1 MGAYA
6 VRRALLIPVTVILAS
21 MLVFLLVRFI
31 PGDIVDL
38 IQAQMAANGGGDT
51 IDRAAVERALGL
63 DVPVYVQYARWAS
76 RIVLHGNM
84 GVSLRTNLPIT
95 PEIIRRIP
103 ITFELS
109 LMATI
114 IGAVIAIPIGLYSA
128 LRQDTIIDYI
138 LRSGAILLM
147 SVPSFW
153 IGAMVVLYPS
163 IWWGWTPPMEY
174 IYFNKDPIGNLTMMI
189 IPAMVL
195 GSMGTGGT
203 VRMMRTLML
212 ETLRQD
218 YIRTAW
224 SKGLTE
230 RIIVFRHAMKNAM
243 IPIVTMYGGVIPGL
257 LGGSVIM
264 EQIFNLP
271 GMGRLMLD
279 ALQNRDYP
287 IISAINL
294 MMAIII
300 ICNNLLIDMTYG
312 WLDPRIHFQ

>member
-1 MGAYA
+1 
-6 VRRALLIPVTVILAS
+6 
-21 MLVFLLVRFI
+21 
-31 PGDIVDL
+31 
-38 IQAQMAANGGGDT
+38 
-51 IDRAAVERALGL
+51 
-63 DVPVYVQYARWAS
+63 
-76 RIVLHGNM
+76 
-84 GVSLRTNLPIT
+84 
-95 PEIIRRIP
+95 
-103 ITFELS
+103 
-109 LMATI
+109 
-114 IGAVIAIPIGLYSA
+114 
-128 LRQDTIIDYI
+128 
-138 LRSGAILLM
+138 
-147 SVPSFW
+147 
-153 IGAMVVLYPS
+153 
-163 IWWGWTPPMEY
+163 
-174 IYFNKDPIGNLTMMI
+174 MI

>member
-1 MGAYA
+1 
-6 VRRALLIPVTVILAS
+6 
-21 MLVFLLVRFI
+21 
-31 PGDIVDL
+31 
-38 IQAQMAANGGGDT
+38 
-51 IDRAAVERALGL
+51 
-63 DVPVYVQYARWAS
+63 
-76 RIVLHGNM
+76 
-84 GVSLRTNLPIT
+84 
-95 PEIIRRIP
+95 
-103 ITFELS
+103 
-109 LMATI
+109 
-114 IGAVIAIPIGLYSA
+114 
-128 LRQDTIIDYI
+128 
-138 LRSGAILLM
+138 
-147 SVPSFW
+147 
-153 IGAMVVLYPS
+153 
-163 IWWGWTPPMEY
+163 MEY
-174 IYFNKDPIGNLTMMI
+174 IYFNKDPIGNLSMMI